1 MNTDQIISGVIERLE
16 QNQALYRLENF
27 VERMEA
33 LDELEFHL
41 LDEIEQVDN
50 GTHTEL
56 PSFIQQGKLLKLKL
70 DDTNEKLFAHLL
82 GHIRAHEHD
91 TLKQYLRQAEQ
102 QILKHNGNDTV
113 GYDELDMLVNGLLDV
128 DLIPEESLKR
138 DADMMFYQPTP
149 VRIILKLIDLLGMN
163 THDVFYDL
171 GSGLGHVPILI
182 TLLTGIQ
189 TKGVERDDSYIHYSE
204 ACLKKLELDHVEFIH
219 ADVRDVDYADG
230 TIFYLYTPFRGEL
243 LRQVLAMLEAQSK
256 QRPIRVCSYGPC
268 TLQVSKQTWLHP
280 IYETGKH
287 ENHFAIFTHH

>member
-102 QILKHNGNDTV
+102 QILKHDGNDTV

-149 VRIILKLIDLLGMN
+149 VRIVLKLIDLLGMN
-163 THDVFYDL
+163 AHDVFYDL

-189 TKGVERDDSYIHYSE
+189 TKGVERDDSYIRYSNE
-204 ACLKKLELDHVEFIH
+204 CLKKLELDHVEFIH
-219 ADVRDVDYADG
+219 GDVRDVDYADG

-243 LRQVLAMLEAQSK
+243 LQQVLAMLEEQSK

-268 TLQVSKQTWLHP
+268 TLEVSKQNWLQP